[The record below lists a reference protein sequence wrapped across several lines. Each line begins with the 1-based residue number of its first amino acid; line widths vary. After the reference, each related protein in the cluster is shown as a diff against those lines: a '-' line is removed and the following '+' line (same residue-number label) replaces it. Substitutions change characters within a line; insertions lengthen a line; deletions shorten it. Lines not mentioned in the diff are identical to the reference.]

1 MSLEK
6 KAFRVGVAVL
16 IGAIILKLLS
26 GIPATATDKIGS
38 RLSQALI
45 FLQTGRLVPLD
56 AAVTAELSTEAP
68 SEEAATAPPVSLPA
82 AVFTPDDAGL
92 IELRNTSGYDVDIQE
107 LLLRPL
113 NWNLSADSPSVL
125 ILHTHGTEGYAD
137 TDGYRS
143 QDEQKNM
150 IAIGSHLASALE
162 QAGIG
167 VLHDKTMHDAD
178 SYNGSYAHART
189 AIEQYLSQYPSIRLV
204 LDIHRDSAEDAEGN
218 QIDYT
223 VTTEKGKA
231 AKLMLVMGTD
241 SGGLAHPD
249 WQDNLALALKL
260 HAQLEK
266 QCSSVCRPMYLRTSR
281 FNQDLCPG
289 ALLVEVGAAGN
300 TQQEA
305 LLAADILAKGI
316 IDLAYGANLQ

>member
-1 MSLEK
+1 MKPEQ
-6 KAFRVGVAVL
+6 KAFRIGVAVL

-26 GIPATATDKIGS
+26 GVPATALDKAAP

-56 AAVTAELSTEAP
+56 AAVMAEAP
-68 SEEAATAPPVSLPA
+68 QEETSEAATSPVPVRPPA
-82 AVFTPDDAGL
+82 AVFSGKDSAL
-92 IELRNTSGYDVDIQE
+92 IELRNTSGYDVEIQN
-107 LLLRPL
+107 LLLQPL
-113 NWNLSADSPSVL
+113 DWDLTADGPAVL
-125 ILHTHGTEGYAD
+125 ILHTHGTESYAG

-143 QDEQKNM
+143 RDEAQNM
-150 IAIGSHLASALE
+150 IAVGTQLAQALE

-167 VLHDKTMHDAD
+167 VIHDKTMHDAD
-178 SYNGSYAHART
+178 SYDGSYAHART
-189 AIEQYLSQYPSIRLV
+189 SIESYLAQYPSIRLV

-223 VTTEKGKA
+223 VATEDGEA
-231 AKLMLVMGTD
+231 AQLMLVMGTD
-241 SGGLAHPD
+241 AGGLTHPE
-249 WQDNLALALKL
+249 WQRNLSLALKL
-260 HAQLEK
+260 HVQLEK
-266 QCSSVCRPMYLRTSR
+266 LCSDICRPMYLRTSR

-305 LLAADILAKGI
+305 LLAANILAQGI
-316 IDLAYGANLQ
+316 IVLAHGANLQ